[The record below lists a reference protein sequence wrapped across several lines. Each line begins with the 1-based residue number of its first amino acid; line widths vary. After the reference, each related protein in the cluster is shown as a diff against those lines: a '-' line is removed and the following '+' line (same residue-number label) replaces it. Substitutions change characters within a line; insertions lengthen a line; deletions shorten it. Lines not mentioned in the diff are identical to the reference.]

1 MNSTSK
7 IFQGCLRI
15 GPETGDASC
24 AACSRQWL
32 IFTCGLSKP
41 TENGQQFSM
50 MLAASKILA
59 VLVLFRATTLFSWQ
73 SRTDAALNRTQ
84 QRHGKT
90 QNGFPGLGREVG
102 TTPKCAWLQ
111 SQDMRAVLEKSQE
124 GYRRGALQGNGWCMI
139 DVILR
144 YGVDILLTYLRRRSL
159 QNLALWSFMQ
169 VVSEW

>member
-59 VLVLFRATTLFSWQ
+59 VLVLFRATTLFTWQ
-73 SRTDAALNRTQ
+73 SRKAGQMLHWTGLNSAMEKLRM
-84 QRHGKT
+84 
-90 QNGFPGLGREVG
+90 GFQDLVGRLGRPPSVHDCNHRICEQSWRRVRKATEEVLCKEMVDVRLMWFWG
-102 TTPKCAWLQ
+102 
-111 SQDMRAVLEKSQE
+111 MVLIYCWRIFVGGPFK
-124 GYRRGALQGNGWCMI
+124 I
-139 DVILR
+139 
-144 YGVDILLTYLRRRSL
+144 
-159 QNLALWSFMQ
+159 
-169 VVSEW
+169 